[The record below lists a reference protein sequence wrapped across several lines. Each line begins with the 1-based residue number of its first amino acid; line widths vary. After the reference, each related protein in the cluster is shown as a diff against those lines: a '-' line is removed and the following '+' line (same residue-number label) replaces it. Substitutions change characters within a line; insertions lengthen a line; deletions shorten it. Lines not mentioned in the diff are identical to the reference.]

1 MLSRIRRFILNKD
14 EELETLA
21 WLISVI
27 DSYRVGMGVDMEG
40 LREKVRTLPAHLRM
54 ENWTQVYKDMKE
66 ITDLPFEKEP
76 STKRWINIFAF
87 LRYLV
92 KQAFLIIG
100 VILFVFLL
108 TMRLPFI
115 TTAQLQ
121 YILYVIVA
129 VIWIVVVVR
138 AYAKDKLKM
147 FYYRHQKDYKKNEER
162 LQKAA
167 QSLIDKMGKSLTE
180 KGANPKKYSF
190 TVYQRDYTGI
200 TVLKKPNLLKDYYTI
215 AVKQQ

>member
-1 MLSRIRRFILNKD
+1 LNKD
-14 EELETLA
+14 EELDTMA

-40 LREKVRTLPAHLRM
+40 LREKVRSLPPSLRV

-66 ITDLPFEKEP
+66 ITDLPYEKEP
-76 STKRWINIFAF
+76 GIKKWVNIFAF
-87 LRYLV
+87 LRYLI

-100 VILFVFLL
+100 VILFIFLL

-129 VIWIVVVVR
+129 VIWIVVAVR
-138 AYAKDKLKM
+138 AYTKDKLKM

-162 LQKAA
+162 LQKSA
-167 QSLIDKMGKSLTE
+167 QDLIYKMGKALSE
-180 KGANPKKYSF
+180 KDANPKRYSF
-190 TVYQRDYTGI
+190 SVYQRDYKGI
-200 TVLKKPNLLKDYYTI
+200 TVLKKPGILKDYYVIT
-215 AVKQQ
+215 VKKL